1 MKIDPTTMKVPT
13 VGAVSDERP
22 RATKNDAPP
31 RQPGAT
37 VKVSPLA
44 SQLQSIDTRADAG
57 ESVDASRIA
66 EVKLAIAEGRYRID
80 AEKIADR
87 LLESARESLRGPK
100 S

>member
-1 MKIDPTTMKVPT
+1 MKIDPTMKAPT
-13 VGAVSDERP
+13 IGALPDERP
-22 RATKNDAPP
+22 RTTRNDVSP
-31 RQPGAT
+31 RDPGAT

-44 SQLQSIDTRADAG
+44 SQLQSIDAGAEAG

-66 EVKLAIAEGRYRID
+66 QVKLAIAEGRYKID

>member
-1 MKIDPTTMKVPT
+1 MKIDPTMKAPT
-13 VGAVSDERP
+13 IGAVPDDRP
-22 RATKNDAPP
+22 RTHKNDEPS

-44 SQLQSIDTRADAG
+44 SQLQSIDTGTEAG
-57 ESVDASRIA
+57 ESMDASRVA
-66 EVKLAIAEGRYRID
+66 KVKLAIAEGRYRID

-87 LLESARESLRGPK
+87 LLESTRESLRGPR